1 MKRIKIKSKDTDAKE
16 VIPLISDWFRQGR
29 IIAYPTDTVYGLGCL
44 ATDEQAVKKIY
55 RIKKRDKNKPLVV
68 LVASKK
74 MAEEYSYINRGQ
86 RQILNMY
93 WPGPYTFILAG
104 KDKLAP
110 SLSDNRKNVAVRL
123 PNSGFLIKMIERVA
137 APIVATSLNIS
148 GSQPITKVDCLD
160 SIFIKERPDV
170 VLDAGKIDNATP
182 SHIWDITDEK
192 NINIIR

>member
-1 MKRIKIKSKDTDAKE
+1 
-16 VIPLISDWFRQGR
+16 
-29 IIAYPTDTVYGLGCL
+29 
-44 ATDEQAVKKIY
+44 
-55 RIKKRDKNKPLVV
+55 
-68 LVASKK
+68 
-74 MAEEYSYINRGQ
+74 
-86 RQILNMY
+86 
-93 WPGPYTFILAG
+93 
-104 KDKLAP
+104 
-110 SLSDNRKNVAVRL
+110 
-123 PNSGFLIKMIERVA
+123 VA